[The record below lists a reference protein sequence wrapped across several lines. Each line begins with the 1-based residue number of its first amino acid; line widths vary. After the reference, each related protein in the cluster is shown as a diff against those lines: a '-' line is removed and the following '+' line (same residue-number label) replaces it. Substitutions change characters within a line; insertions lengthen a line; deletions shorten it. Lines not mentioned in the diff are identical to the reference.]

1 MDGEGMRLV
10 HFSGMENIM
19 KIDVIIPVCNP
30 GAEFEVLLE
39 RLGRQTL
46 PVHKLLVMNTRSK
59 TDVEK
64 MLEGRPGIQTV
75 SLEKEEF
82 DHGGTRDRAA
92 RLSDADYLL
101 FLTQDALPA
110 DEYLVERLFSPFSDK
125 RVKAAYARQLPKP
138 DCRELERYTRAFNYP
153 EESRVKT
160 AEDLPELG
168 IKTFFCSNVCA
179 MYERETYLAQ
189 GGFAKRTIFNEDMIY
204 AGGLIKNGYAVAYA
218 ADAKVIH
225 SHNYSGRE
233 QFHRNFD
240 LAVSQAEHP
249 EIFAGIASEGE
260 GIRLV
265 KRTAAHCLHIGKP
278 WLLAQLAWQS
288 GCKYL
293 GYRLGKAWRRLPRWL
308 VLRCTM
314 NRAYWRQ
321 EEDFG

>member
-30 GAEFEVLLE
+30 GAEFEALLE

-265 KRTAAHCLHIGKP
+265 KRTPAHCLHIGKP

>member
-46 PVHKLLVMNTRSK
+46 SVHKLLVMNTRSK

>member
-1 MDGEGMRLV
+1 
-10 HFSGMENIM
+10 
-19 KIDVIIPVCNP
+19 
-30 GAEFEVLLE
+30 
-39 RLGRQTL
+39 
-46 PVHKLLVMNTRSK
+46 
-59 TDVEK
+59 
-64 MLEGRPGIQTV
+64 
-75 SLEKEEF
+75 
-82 DHGGTRDRAA
+82 
-92 RLSDADYLL
+92 
-101 FLTQDALPA
+101 
-110 DEYLVERLFSPFSDK
+110 
-125 RVKAAYARQLPKP
+125 
-138 DCRELERYTRAFNYP
+138 
-153 EESRVKT
+153 
-160 AEDLPELG
+160 
-168 IKTFFCSNVCA
+168 

>member
-19 KIDVIIPVCNP
+19 KIDVIIPVGNP
-30 GAEFEVLLE
+30 GAEFEALLE

>member
-19 KIDVIIPVCNP
+19 KNDVIIPVCNT
-30 GAEFEVLLE
+30 GAEFEALLE

>member
-30 GAEFEVLLE
+30 GAEFEALLE

-249 EIFAGIASEGE
+249 ESFAGSASEGE